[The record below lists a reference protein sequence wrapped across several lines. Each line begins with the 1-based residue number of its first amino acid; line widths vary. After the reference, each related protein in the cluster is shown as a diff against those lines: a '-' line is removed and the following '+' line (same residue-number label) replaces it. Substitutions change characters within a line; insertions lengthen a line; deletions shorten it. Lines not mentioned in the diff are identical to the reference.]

1 MAKNAKIKSY
11 LHVPET
17 APDIEVDP
25 TNMTVV
31 TRKFPNGSGYTT
43 EIPNDMYD
51 EMMQRVL
58 ETCDPKEVAIA
69 KHKLGIM
76 DNPPAIRDN
85 TYSTITNSKCMV
97 NNFNAINDRRKSYA
111 DEDPTDPILIDWTKG
126 QCKQYDEVLVDK
138 AYMMTGYPVAPNI
151 PVNIL
156 CNNEDGRIYAEAP
169 DANGKCWYGTLDR
182 PCFIGTEEAC
192 YGIFVP
198 FTCNAQSLR
207 QVAKAFYDVSS
218 NALDA
223 VELPFM
229 KSYLPEK

>member
-25 TNMTVV
+25 TDVTVV

-51 EMMQRVL
+51 EMMKRVL
-58 ETCDPKEVAIA
+58 DTCDPEAVSAAMDKFGILPDSPPVVKQDDTVIA
-69 KHKLGIM
+69 DTRSM
-76 DNPPAIRDN
+76 
-85 TYSTITNSKCMV
+85 T
-97 NNFNAINDRRKSYA
+97 NNFNTINDRRKSYA
-111 DEDPTDPILIDWTKG
+111 NDPVDPIVIDWTKG

-138 AYMMTGYPVAPNI
+138 AYMMTGYPCAPNV

-156 CNNEDGRIYAEAP
+156 CDNENGRIYAEAP
-169 DANGKCWYGTLDR
+169 DANDKCWHGTLDR
-182 PCFIGTEEAC
+182 PCFIGTTECC

-198 FTCNAQSLR
+198 FSCNAQSLR
-207 QVAKAFYDVSS
+207 QVAKSLYDVSN

-223 VELPFM
+223 MELPFM
-229 KSYLPEK
+229 KSYLMDK